1 MGGLDDDLRAE
12 RAHLNAVLVCA
23 APQQLRLTRSRS
35 DDHETWPGETHQ
47 RNLLRATG
55 IHANARTDQGY
66 YATCTGRWALAE
78 KFKLT
83 NLKTLWLSDTQVT
96 GTGLVHLGPPA
107 TTTLE

>member
-12 RAHLNAVLVCA
+12 WAHLNAVLVRA

-35 DDHETWPGETHQ
+35 DDHETWPGAHQ
-47 RNLLRATG
+47 RSLLRATG
-55 IHANARTDQGY
+55 IHANPRTDQGY
-66 YATCTGRWALAE
+66 YATCTGRWVLAE

-83 NLKTLWLSDTQVT
+83 NLERLYLDGTEVT